1 MLVFIVAFL
10 VAETVIIVLMML
22 VFSLSAGLLYVAF
35 GGNLF
40 ISFAHIFIGLFVLTE
55 LRVQLFVDTSPY

>member
-10 VAETVIIVLMML
+10 VAETIIIVLIML
-22 VFSLSAGLLYVAF
+22 AFSLSAGLVCILW
-35 GGNLF
+35 GNLF

-55 LRVQLFVDTSPY
+55 LRVQLFVDINPY